1 VTVLTPGTCWNALSQ
16 NLVLA
21 AGTCGEAEDPISM
34 RLLTLG
40 TGSEVA
46 VPVVAEQ
53 GIAGSAAFSPD
64 GQRLA
69 YAVARNNPENEAGQ
83 VLLVD
88 TAPGSQPISLA
99 STPEGYYHH
108 LAWLDDNRLVAG
120 VRVGGV
126 DRVVLLTL
134 GSGELPLAEGLLV
147 GLQIP

>member
-1 VTVLTPGTCWNALSQ
+1 
-16 NLVLA
+16 
-21 AGTCGEAEDPISM
+21 M

-46 VPVVAEQ
+46 APVVAEQ
-53 GIAGSAAFSPD
+53 EIAGAAAFSPD

-69 YAVARNNPENEAGQ
+69 YAVARNNPEAEAGQ

-88 TAPGSQPISLA
+88 LASGSQPISLA
-99 STPEGYYHH
+99 STPDGFFHR
-108 LAWLDDNRLVAG
+108 LDWLDDNRLVVGA
-120 VRVGGV
+120 RLGGV
-126 DRVVLLTL
+126 ERVVLLTL